1 MRNIIIDL
9 QNSDTQKTQLTIG
22 INFIS
27 SKDKE
32 EERIMHSNSDNIK
45 FTSYNDAN
53 KVVNELFES
62 LRSKYQDNLETSMKR
77 SDFIFDSVQ
86 LMYYKCDKVS
96 FKRGGLHIDSPN
108 CIKNKKATINLNNED
123 GKCFQ
128 YAVTVALNYEEIK
141 CNLERVSNIKPF
153 INKYNWE
160 GINHPSK
167 IVDWKT
173 FEKNDLTIVL
183 NILHIKRKRITSRL
197 YLKT

>member
-62 LRSKYQDNLETSMKR
+62 LRSKYQDNLETSMKK
-77 SDFIFDSVQ
+77 SDFIFNSIH
-86 LMYYKCDKVS
+86 LIYYKCRKVS
-96 FKRGGLHIDSPN
+96 FKHGDSYIDSPHR
-108 CIKNKKATINLNNED
+108 IKNKKATIN
-123 GKCFQ
+123 
-128 YAVTVALNYEEIK
+128 
-141 CNLERVSNIKPF
+141 P
-153 INKYNWE
+153 
-160 GINHPSK
+160 
-167 IVDWKT
+167 
-173 FEKNDLTIVL
+173 
-183 NILHIKRKRITSRL
+183 
-197 YLKT
+197 